1 MPSQV
6 HLFVKGARPSDCS
19 GLGFQYQWTE
29 NWRSSVLVWT
39 AELLVGGLC
48 KRIYKAANYCKVLNP
63 LFVTLQPQQL
73 MWTGL
78 RHDQLSSGAIVK
90 SFHLVQIASST
101 SDRGSS
107 KYHSGLEIA
116 SLSPLNI
123 STSEPLHWKI
133 NHDQLTI

>member
-63 LFVTLQPQQL
+63 LFVTLQPQEL

-78 RHDQLSSGAIVK
+78 RQHRFCQQFMTSYPAEQLLRV
-90 SFHLVQIASST
+90 ST
-101 SDRGSS
+101 
-107 KYHSGLEIA
+107 
-116 SLSPLNI
+116 
-123 STSEPLHWKI
+123 
-133 NHDQLTI
+133 